1 MHAFRG
7 DLAVPH
13 DCVVGH
19 LVLTLKECR
28 NVYCD
33 VVGSEDIPN
42 VNGHDGIASITVT
55 LQTTAFYNLS
65 VTGRLTPPPK

>member
-1 MHAFRG
+1 MHAFTG

-28 NVYCD
+28 NVHCD
-33 VVGSEDIPN
+33 VMGSEDILN
-42 VNGHDGIASITVT
+42 VKSLVGHDGIAIITVT
-55 LQTTAFYNLS
+55 LNLS
-65 VTGRLTPPPK
+65 VV